1 MLLKGLLK
9 KFIEFKKK
17 LKTMPRTKLPK
28 VGASKR
34 ARENNSELDDI
45 LRDYDV
51 ECKFLSIKN
60 DFKY

>member
-1 MLLKGLLK
+1 
-9 KFIEFKKK
+9 
-17 LKTMPRTKLPK
+17 MPRTKLPK

-45 LRDYDV
+45 LRDFDV
-51 ECKFLSIKN
+51 DCKFLSIKN